1 LDIYGAK
8 TSFMAETPVAKQS
21 KSFWDIL
28 DILSKF
34 TTGFLLVVIA
44 FVLDIGSKRIA
55 QSNEESKIIQSL
67 IEDLT
72 TKQAESRNDVAL
84 LSLEKYLVSKTDDK
98 NFERNK
104 AYITE
109 VAETILRQRIH
120 DDQSF
125 SLESSIPF
133 KIVNKYDTAEA
144 NIVLTEYTQ
153 NKRDSSIAINQ
164 SVPLTAAA
172 VAKLQPIVQSKNAT
186 EANVISSFNK
196 KICYIQYNDSTAA
209 DKIRSFQT
217 VLKSKQWIA
226 PGIDY
231 VSGNYDNIVK
241 YFNAEDSQLAEKCA
255 ALAKASFNDDFKI
268 VPILSSKYKVPQG
281 QLEVWINVK

>member
-1 LDIYGAK
+1 
-8 TSFMAETPVAKQS
+8 MAETSAAKQP

-84 LSLEKYLVSKTDDK
+84 LSLEKYLVSKTDNK
-98 NFERNK
+98 NFETNK

-109 VAETILRQRIH
+109 VAETILKQRIH
-120 DDQSF
+120 DDSSF

-144 NIVLTEYTQ
+144 NIVLTQYSE
-153 NKRDSSIAINQ
+153 NKSDTSNIVNQ
-164 SVPLTAAA
+164 SIPLTASA
-172 VAKLQPIVQSKNAT
+172 VNNLQPIAQSKNAT

-196 KICYIQYNDSTAA
+196 KFCYIQYNNNAAA
-209 DKIRSFQT
+209 DKVRKFQNT
-217 VLKSKQWIA
+217 LKSKAMDCTGHSI
-226 PGIDY
+226 Y
-231 VSGNYDNIVK
+231 
-241 YFNAEDSQLAEKCA
+241 
-255 ALAKASFNDDFKI
+255 
-268 VPILSSKYKVPQG
+268 
-281 QLEVWINVK
+281 

>member
-1 LDIYGAK
+1 
-8 TSFMAETPVAKQS
+8 MAETPAAKQP

-44 FVLDIGSKRIA
+44 FVLDVGSKRIA

-84 LSLEKYLVSKTDDK
+84 LSLEKYLVSKQDNK
-98 NFERNK
+98 NLERDK

-120 DDQSF
+120 DDSSF

-133 KIVNKYDTAEA
+133 KILNKYDTAEA
-144 NIVLTEYTQ
+144 NLILTEY
-153 NKRDSSIAINQ
+153 S
-164 SVPLTAAA
+164 
-172 VAKLQPIVQSKNAT
+172 QSKIDTSKLTNRKHSL
-186 EANVISSFNK
+186 NCS
-196 KICYIQYNDSTAA
+196 C
-209 DKIRSFQT
+209 
-217 VLKSKQWIA
+217 SKQSSA
-226 PGIDY
+226 ACA
-231 VSGNYDNIVK
+231 K
-241 YFNAEDSQLAEKCA
+241 QKCNRG
-255 ALAKASFNDDFKI
+255 KCYQFI
-268 VPILSSKYKVPQG
+268 
-281 QLEVWINVK
+281 

>member
-1 LDIYGAK
+1 
-8 TSFMAETPVAKQS
+8 MAETPAVKQS

-84 LSLEKYLVSKTDDK
+84 LSLEKYLVAKTDDK

-120 DDQSF
+120 DDSSF

-144 NIVLTEYTQ
+144 NLVLTQYSQ
-153 NKRDSSIAINQ
+153 NKRDTININQ
-164 SVPLTAAA
+164 GSPLTALT
-172 VAKLQPIVQSKNAT
+172 VNNLQPIAQSKNAT

-196 KICYIQYNDSTAA
+196 KFCYIQYNNNAAA
-209 DKIRSFQT
+209 DKVREFQNT
-217 VLKSKQWIA
+217 LKSKEWIA

-231 VSGNYDNIVK
+231 VEGNYNNIVK
-241 YFNAEDSQLAEKCA
+241 YFNAEDKQLAERCA
-255 ALAKASFNDDFKI
+255 ALAKASLDADFKI
-268 VPILSSKYKVPQG
+268 VPILSSKYKVPKG

>member
-1 LDIYGAK
+1 
-8 TSFMAETPVAKQS
+8 MAETPATKQP

-84 LSLEKYLVSKTDDK
+84 LSLEKYLVTKPDNK
-98 NFERNK
+98 NFERDK

-109 VAETILRQRIH
+109 VAETILKQRIH
-120 DDQSF
+120 DDSSF

-144 NIVLTEYTQ
+144 NLVLTQYSESRIDTSKATNQ
-153 NKRDSSIAINQ
+153 NI
-164 SVPLTAAA
+164 PLTAA
-172 VAKLQPIVQSKNAT
+172 VVNNLQPLVQSKNAT
-186 EANVISSFNK
+186 EANVLSSFNK
-196 KICYIQYNDSTAA
+196 KFCYIQYNNNAAA
-209 DKIRSFQT
+209 DKVRRFQDT
-217 VLKSKQWIA
+217 LKSKQWIA
-226 PGIDY
+226 PGIQY
-231 VSGNYDNIVK
+231 VDGNYENIVK
-241 YFNAEDSQLAEKCA
+241 YFNAEDKQLAERCA
-255 ALAKASFNDDFKI
+255 ALAKESLNINFKI
-268 VPILSSKYKVPQG
+268 VPIISSKNKVPKG
-281 QLEVWINVK
+281 QLEVWINI